1 MDWTMLEKSC
11 YIYLHKRLDTE
22 EIFYV
27 GIGTKV
33 STNGR
38 IRGYERA
45 YSKSNR
51 NRHWKFIVN
60 KTKYNIIIYKEKLTR
75 KEANK
80 IEIDLIQKYGRK
92 DLNLGTLCNYT
103 NGGDG
108 IANLTPEIR
117 KIMSEK
123 RKNIIIKESTRK
135 LMSANTKLR
144 NKTHKNINYYVNI
157 ENGFVFS
164 LPEWAIVLNKSYNY
178 LRYKS
183 YRKEALKEFNLE
195 FAGKLNN

>member
-1 MDWTMLEKSC
+1 MGGFMLENSC

-22 EIFYV
+22 DIFYV
-27 GIGTKV
+27 GIGTKI
-33 STNGR
+33 SSNGR

-45 YSKSNR
+45 YSKLNR

-60 KTKYNIIIYKEKLTR
+60 KSKYNVIIYKENLTR
-75 KEANK
+75 EEANK
-80 IEIDLIQKYGRK
+80 IEIELIKKYGRK

-108 IANLTPEIR
+108 VANLNLEIK
-117 KIMSEK
+117 KIIAEK
-123 RKNIIIKESTRK
+123 RKNIIIKESTRQ

-144 NKTHKNINYYVNI
+144 NKTHKNINFYMNI

-164 LPEWAIVLNKSYNY
+164 LPEWAVFLNKSYNY
-178 LRYKS
+178 LRCKS
-183 YRKEALKEFNLE
+183 YRKDALKEFNLE
-195 FAGKLNN
+195 FVGKLNK

>member
-1 MDWTMLEKSC
+1 MLINNC

-22 EIFYV
+22 DIFYV

-33 STNGR
+33 SPNGR
-38 IRGYERA
+38 KRGYERA
-45 YSKSNR
+45 FSKANR

-60 KTKYNIIIYKEKLTR
+60 KSKYNIIIYKENLTR
-75 KEANK
+75 EEANK
-80 IEIDLIQKYGRK
+80 IEIKLIQKYGRK
-92 DLNLGTLCNYT
+92 DLKLGTLCNYT

-195 FAGKLNN
+195 FAGKLNK